1 MPILLPLSKIRELA
15 VVEAPVYLTKK
26 LAVPEP
32 ESLLLKV
39 NQSEAWSWPVLTAE
53 EKGRF
58 KVKVL
63 PKIEPLKMLP
73 VVPVANTV
81 TPVSVAAKVICP
93 AVVVVIVM
101 LLPATRLVGA
111 YFVPVPSAARIC
123 PVTVGAVDVPV
134 PPLETPNM
142 PETSEEP
149 RAMAP
154 LNNAPPLVDLTGRAE
169 EREERVVE
177 PVTVRVPVKE
187 VEAKYERPETVKA
200 LEEALPK
207 EEVAVAVMLVKEGL
221 EVKVIWVEVPIKTC

>member
-1 MPILLPLSKIRELA
+1 MVQAEL
-15 VVEAPVYLTKK
+15 
-26 LAVPEP
+26 PEP
-32 ESLLLKV
+32 
-39 NQSEAWSWPVLTAE
+39 
-53 EKGRF
+53 
-58 KVKVL
+58 
-63 PKIEPLKMLP
+63 
-73 VVPVANTV
+73 
-81 TPVSVAAKVICP
+81 AAAAIVICP
-93 AVVVVIVM
+93 AVVVVMVM
-101 LLPATRLVGA
+101 LVPATRLVGA

-187 VEAKYERPETVKA
+187 VEAKY
-200 LEEALPK
+200 
-207 EEVAVAVMLVKEGL
+207 
-221 EVKVIWVEVPIKTC
+221 